1 MTNHSDPEAEL
12 KADIEE
18 ALYHMK
24 VQAEAKRLLAAESD
38 TLREVEPTNER
49 KMPKGPTY
57 RIDRVLPAGGYA
69 LLDAQRKAGKTT
81 AGLNVAR
88 SLLYGEPLFGE
99 YEPRVTRFLRIAMFN
114 LEMSEGQ
121 FSQWLLDTK
130 LFDEPRLYTENL
142 RGEAKALG
150 VLDDRRRDRLARR
163 LEDHGIDVLMA
174 DPIGPLIRAYGMDEN
189 STAVGELI
197 DGLLTLTSE
206 AGASELLAFHHMGKD
221 VGRGARGSSV
231 LEDTPDALWSL
242 RRNEKTGVTTFGALG
257 RDVDESATLDY
268 NPATRLL
275 SVSGEGSVRSGKQT
289 PILRALDKATGP
301 LSGNAL
307 LPLAKKCGY
316 EGNLNTLNDDLKK
329 LEVLDEVENRGSPK
343 RPQWVRKEADDEE
356 SSYQSF

>member
-1 MTNHSDPEAEL
+1 MTKHSDPEAEL

-49 KMPKGPTY
+49 TMPKGPTY

-81 AGLNVAR
+81 AGLNVTR
-88 SLLYGEPLFGE
+88 SLLYNEPLFGE
-99 YEPRVTRFLRIAMFN
+99 YEPSVTRFLRVAMFD

-142 RGEAKALG
+142 RGEVKALG
-150 VLDDRRRDRLARR
+150 ILDDRRRGRLARR
-163 LEDHGIDVLMA
+163 LEDQGIDVLMT

-189 STAVGELI
+189 STSVGELI
-197 DGLLTLTSE
+197 DGLLTLTNE
-206 AGASELLAFHHMGKD
+206 AGASELFASHHMGKD
-221 VGRGARGSSV
+221 VSRGARGSSV

-242 RRNEKTGVTTFGALG
+242 RRNEKEGITTFGALG
-257 RDVDESATLDY
+257 RDVDESAVLDY
-268 NPATRLL
+268 DPATRLL
-275 SVSGEGSVRSGKQT
+275 SVDGAGHVRSGKQT
-289 PILRALDKATGP
+289 PILGALDKAGEP

-307 LPLAKKCGY
+307 LPLAKKLGY
-316 EGNLNTLNDDLKK
+316 AGNLNTLNEDLRK
-329 LEVLDEVENRGSPK
+329 LEVLDEVVNSGKPARPK
-343 RPQWVRKEADDEE
+343 WARKEE
-356 SSYQSF
+356 SSYQPF